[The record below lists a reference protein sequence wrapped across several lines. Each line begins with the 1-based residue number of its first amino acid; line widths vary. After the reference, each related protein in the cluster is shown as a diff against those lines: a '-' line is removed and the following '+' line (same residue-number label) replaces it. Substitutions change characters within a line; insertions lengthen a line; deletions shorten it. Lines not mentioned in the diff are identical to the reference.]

1 MNIKKRIV
9 LLVVGSV
16 LFFGACGPGN
26 NFRDVKGIKSQN
38 PDLIEN
44 YNNLDRHANLGK
56 VCIDGVAFLTTTRQY
71 DAVTRVP
78 EWDRTCPGFVGPQQG
93 K

>member
-1 MNIKKRIV
+1 MMKKVIAGIG
-9 LLVVGSV
+9 LALA
-16 LFFGACGPGN
+16 LGACSPGN
-26 NFRDVKGIKSQN
+26 NFRDVEGVKSSD
-38 PDLIEN
+38 PDLVQN
-44 YNNLDRHANLGK
+44 YNNMDKHPNIGK

-78 EWDRTCPGFVGPQQG
+78 EWDRTCPGYTG

>member
-1 MNIKKRIV
+1 MKKRIV
-9 LLVVGSV
+9 ILAAGAILVFS
-16 LFFGACGPGN
+16 ACGPGN
-26 NFRDVKGIKSQN
+26 NFRDVEGVKSQN

-44 YNNLDRHANLGK
+44 YNNMDQHPNLSK
-56 VCIDGVAFLTTTRQY
+56 VCIDGVAFLTTTRDY

-78 EWDRTCPGFVGPQQG
+78 EWDRTCPGSVAGPQV